1 MNREFA
7 NVIVRDYGC
16 KFYSLLRVNLKQHL
30 FHRSAAAAEKASNNK
45 KGLPSAIPSLEPLP
59 EHKINF
65 STPPKMEG
73 ATDFHF
79 FSLLKGQAEGRV
91 MFAPTC
97 GNAVMY
103 DIDIDAVVAM
113 PDTNFCKQ
121 RDSISLSMT
130 RPGSQDDDEQHYVL
144 SKEPRNVLFEVL
156 EYGRNGSARGPSA
169 GIERRWHW
177 QHLPSPPMRGPYL
190 PDLHRRAV
198 FHPSAAAVVDET
210 TLCVSS
216 VDAGAYAFDTVKG
229 EWRQAGSWALPFHGA
244 AEYVPE
250 LGLWFGVNAAVGN
263 THHCLGAFDL
273 SSWPPVEHRTWNYL
287 DPLSD
292 KWSTWQRHLLNLG
305 SGKFCITTS
314 FQNIQW
320 RTPCNAAGYPLH
332 GLDDEMVVN
341 DLTILT
347 GVEVV
352 RCGDGLK
359 MINHKSKRFEGIEI
373 HCVL

>member
-65 STPPKMEG
+65 STPPMMEG

-97 GNAVMY
+97 GNPVMY
-103 DIDIDAVVAM
+103 DIDMDAVVAM
-113 PDTNFCKQ
+113 PDPNFCKQ

-144 SKEPRNVLFEVL
+144 SKEPGNVLFEVL

-305 SGKFCITTS
+305 SGKFCIATS

-320 RTPCNAAGYPLH
+320 HTPCYPLH